1 MAEARDRAVGAEEGG
16 HDAEYAGVSG
26 EAAEQ
31 AAAAVSV
38 SGRGV
43 VLGADILGVYT
54 LPRPPNYFWSSGV
67 PKASPFATSNF
78 TLNPSILTPRSHTPS
93 PHPKSNC

>member
-1 MAEARDRAVGAEEGG
+1 MAEARDRAIGAEEGG
-16 HDAEYAGVSG
+16 HDAEYAGISG

-54 LPRPPNYFWSSGV
+54 LPAPSTISGALAF
-67 PKASPFATSNF
+67 PRACLLLPLTSQ
-78 TLNPSILTPRSHTPS
+78 
-93 PHPKSNC
+93 

>member
-43 VLGADILGVYT
+43 VLGADILGVYI
-54 LPRPPNYFWSSGV
+54 LPRSPNCFWSSGV
-67 PKASPFATSNF
+67 
-78 TLNPSILTPRSHTPS
+78 
-93 PHPKSNC
+93 

>member
-1 MAEARDRAVGAEEGG
+1 MAEARDKAVGPEEGG

-38 SGRGV
+38 SSRGV
-43 VLGADILGVYT
+43 VLGANILGACS
-54 LPRPPNYFWSSGV
+54 LPRSPNYFWVSGV
-67 PKASPFATSNF
+67 PKSSPFATSNF
-78 TLNPSILTPRSHTPS
+78 TLNPSILTPQSHTPS